1 MASIAVKLP
10 LVRSDID
17 GFAMLKTIKATA
29 KQNFKMLLLTNPGER
44 VMDPSYGVGLKKY
57 LFNNF
62 TQVTFAEIES
72 RIRDQVNIYM
82 PALQIAEIE
91 FTGSDFDNN
100 ALNVSISYY
109 LPAIADTDLLEFTI

>member
-10 LVRSDID
+10 LVLSEVD

-44 VMDPSYGVGLKKY
+44 VMDPLYGVGLKKY

-62 TQVTFAEIES
+62 TQITFSEIES
-72 RIRDQVNIYM
+72 KIRDQVEIYM

-91 FTGSDFDNN
+91 FTGSNFDSN
-100 ALNVSISYY
+100 ALDIKISYY

>member
-10 LVRSDID
+10 LVLSEVD
-17 GFAMLKTIKATA
+17 GFTMLKTIKATA

-44 VMDPSYGVGLKKY
+44 VMDPLYGVGLKKY

-62 TQVTFAEIES
+62 TQITFSEIES
-72 RIRDQVNIYM
+72 KIRDQVEIYM

-91 FTGSDFDNN
+91 FTGSNFDSN
-100 ALNVSISYY
+100 ALDIKISYY